1 VLLAEAGIEDA
12 VYVAPLDPAEYGRRL
27 TLYFQRVHTAIW
39 PIRQDGIT
47 VEFLRGLTEGFGRS
61 AGQLHFA
68 ILPPGL
74 RLPDVISREG
84 LNSVRARLAH
94 AKPLSKLLGI

>member
-1 VLLAEAGIEDA
+1 MHVS
-12 VYVAPLDPAEYGRRL
+12 PLDPAEYRRRL
-27 TLYFQRVHTAIW
+27 NLFLQRGHTAIW
-39 PIRQDGIT
+39 PIRHDDIT

-74 RLPDVISREG
+74 RLSEVIRREG
-84 LNSVRARLAH
+84 MESVRARLAQ
-94 AKPLSKLLGI
+94 AKPLRALLGG